1 MPVETLHPK
10 LLRSIKFPLTV
21 ITVSTATP
29 GANGLP
35 LKGEP
40 IYAGDPIPFDPA
52 GVYPMKPNRKIADFA
67 PGALARTPVE
77 KFSYGYSRFALCPA

>member
-1 MPVETLHPK
+1 MDG
-10 LLRSIKFPLTV
+10 R
-21 ITVSTATP
+21 P

-52 GVYPMKPNRKIADFA
+52 GVYPMKPNPKIADFA
-67 PGALARTPVE
+67 PGTLARTRVE
-77 KFSYGYSRFALCPA
+77 KFSYGYSSFALCPA